1 MDNLTEEIY
10 IPLFEYFYRLEFL
23 LNKLLGKVP
32 TKALKHSFE
41 NYDKLSF
48 VIDYIKN
55 KENIDTSLL
64 EDIIKEKEN
73 NYISYLDSLLNQDKD
88 KIKDLFRQ
96 TFKNNLLAIANPSNK
111 ESFTN
116 ELNFCI
122 ENLYNTYIISNI
134 EPRLS
139 DDEFN
144 KIELEALREAI
155 SYLNNQL
162 AIISLKLLS
171 ESDPIM
177 VAETE
182 YEYNVYKTFYDI
194 YLKELENEENN
205 KQEKSM

>member
-10 IPLFEYFYRLEFL
+10 IPLFEYFYRLKFL

-32 TKALKHSFE
+32 TKALKHAFD

-48 VIDYIKN
+48 VIDNIKN

-111 ESFTN
+111 ESLTN

-162 AIISLKLLS
+162 AIISLKLIT
-171 ESDPIM
+171 ENDPAMASVIS
-177 VAETE
+177 
-182 YEYNVYKTFYDI
+182 YEYNVYKSFYDI
-194 YLKELENEENN
+194 YLKELEKEENN